1 MALLPDHN
9 KLLGC
14 LGLGLAL
21 GLCVSRLRRRTAD
34 HIIPSP
40 LQSLIP
46 HLTASEITQ
55 LAYPPDALPGARD
68 VESPYGSLRVY
79 EWGAVSG
86 SKVLLVHGIST
97 PSIALGAKP
106 HHHHR
111 AG

>member
-1 MALLPDHN
+1 MTLLPDHN

-14 LGLGLAL
+14 LGLGFAL
-21 GLCVSRLRRRTAD
+21 GLCVSRLRRRSDD

-46 HLTASEITQ
+46 NLTASELAK
-55 LAYPPDALPGARD
+55 LAYPPHALPGARD

-79 EWGAVSG
+79 EWGPESG

-97 PSIALGAKP
+97 PSIALGANP
-106 HHHHR
+106 HHHR